1 MTTSSPKDATRLFEP
16 WVELSIVAA
25 ALLAVTWLML
35 WVAGAHT
42 G

>member
-1 MTTSSPKDATRLFEP
+1 MTQKPAGRIDGLAP
-16 WVELSIVAA
+16 WVELSVVAA

-35 WVAGAHT
+35 WVAGTHA